1 MANSKEYKVNSIGHW
16 QGIEE
21 VIEEVVA
28 GEGNPIPDG
37 GITGELENLGN
48 TVSEKLDE
56 VEQGLSIVISTESE
70 NIITELGKLQNG
82 QTAAAQQLTELE
94 TLITQSNTLL
104 SQILQALND
113 SVTSINDRLTAL
125 EARTNFPLQEETET
139 TLALTPNVYHQWG
152 EVASLNLTFQEGAN
166 PEIVDEYVFQFT
178 SPAQNPT
185 VLTLPESVRWIG
197 DSEIQTGLTYV
208 VTVVNNLAVLGGA

>member
-16 QGIEE
+16 QGLEE
-21 VIEEVVA
+21 VIKEAVA
-28 GEGNPIPDG
+28 GEGGSISDG

-56 VEQGLSIVISTESE
+56 VEQGLSTVIRTESE
-70 NIITELGKLQNG
+70 NIVTELGKLENG
-82 QTAAAQQLTELE
+82 QTAAAAQLTELE

-104 SQILQALND
+104 SQILQALNA

-152 EVASLNLTFQEGAN
+152 EVASLNLTFQEGTN
-166 PEIVDEYVFQFT
+166 PDIVDEYVFQFT
-178 SPAQNPT
+178 SGATPT
-185 VLTLPESVRWIG
+185 VLTLPDTVKWIG
-197 DSEIQTGLTYV
+197 DSTIEASKTYV
-208 VTVVNNLAVLGGA
+208 VTMVNNLAVLGGA